1 MTSARQTS
9 IIFSEAAPQLYT
21 IDAGRPF
28 LTDLASTL
36 RASIDAAPDTKLADA
51 RIYLPTRRAVR
62 ALTDAFISAA
72 PGGRASLMPRIRALG
87 DIDEDEFVVFEGA
100 GRDELDLTPA
110 ISVIERRL
118 TLAQMVAA
126 KDRAFEGQERW
137 AGALSAADELGRLL
151 DSFYTEEI
159 SPKALETLVPEEL
172 AAHWRASLAFLT
184 IITEIWPA
192 YLEERGLMD
201 PADRRVKLID
211 RQTAHWRRAPP
222 RHPVIIAGTTGSTPA
237 VARMMSQVALLPM
250 GAVVLP
256 GLDLTS
262 DERFWDSIDA
272 PHPQAGLKQ
281 LLDELGAER
290 PSVAKWP
297 NAATAKNTT
306 AITARREI
314 FSVALRPA
322 ATSDSWRDWAVA
334 IKADRPRLDAALD
347 KVILVEAADE
357 EREADAAALKIR
369 ETIETPG
376 KTVFLVTPDR
386 DLSRRVAMK
395 LRRWNITVDDS
406 AGTPFA
412 NSPCGT
418 YLRLVARWLKDPSDA
433 VALMTILRH
442 PLFGGGFGEA
452 ERARAVNTMDR
463 VLRGLRPTG
472 GGDGLALKI
481 KADKHNGSGAAPLLD
496 RLLGGLKQWPQ
507 SAAPFTDR
515 LMAHLQIAE
524 LFATSNDEPGA
535 VRLWRGEDGEAG
547 AAGLAPLQGA
557 VVAITHDAP
566 EDYVAIFDQLIAKIT
581 VRRRIPAHP
590 RIAILGPLEARL
602 QHADVIILGG
612 LNEGAWPRDA
622 AIDPFLS
629 RPMREKLGLPS
640 PEQRIGLAAHD
651 FAQLTAAP
659 EVMLTRSTRAGGKP
673 TKPSRW
679 IVRLKNIL
687 KGADALA
694 QIEQFQHY
702 NSLAQRL
709 NAASELK
716 TISAPAPRPPVAT
729 RPRDFY
735 VTRIEKLLRDPYAIY
750 GRYILRLKKLDALNE
765 PFGSRDIGNL
775 FHKIFHV
782 FVAEGAPAGAKDRLA
797 RLEALYAE
805 HAPQFGLT
813 ETHTPFWRDRAM
825 KTLHWFSA
833 WDAARGAI
841 GKPVVVEDKGA
852 WAFELGGLAYS
863 LNAKADRI
871 DRLDDGGAVI
881 IDYKTGAAP
890 TLSQTKKFS
899 PQLPLT
905 GLITVKGGFE
915 KLGAAAVAGFEYVR
929 VVGRKGVMA
938 DDVGATGEKAA
949 RHIADAEDGL
959 YALLQSFNNPDTAY
973 LSQPRPQY
981 MDDYGDYDHLA
992 RRRERNAAGRNSDG
1006 GDE

>member
-1 MTSARQTS
+1 VTARQPLT
-9 IIFSEAAPQLYT
+9 IFSRPAPRLFT
-21 IDAGRPF
+21 IDAGRAF
-28 LTDLASTL
+28 LTDLASVL
-36 RASIDAAPDTKLADA
+36 RASIDESTDTELADA
-51 RIYLPTRRAVR
+51 LIYLPTRRAVR
-62 ALTDAFISAA
+62 ALTEAFIAIA
-72 PGGRASLMPRIRALG
+72 PGAGASLLPRIRALG
-87 DIDEDEFVVFEGA
+87 DIDEDELIVFEGA
-100 GRDELDLTPA
+100 SADELDLPPA
-110 ISVIERRL
+110 ISAIERRL

-126 KDRAFEGQERW
+126 KDRAFDGQEHW

-151 DSFYTEEI
+151 DSFYTEEV
-159 SPKALETLVPEEL
+159 SPDALETLVPEEL

-192 YLEERGLMD
+192 YLDERGLMD

-211 RQTAHWRRAPP
+211 RQTAHWRASPP
-222 RHPVIIAGTTGSTPA
+222 RHPVIIAGTTGSAPA
-237 VARMMSQVALLPM
+237 VARMMKQVALLPL

-256 GLDLTS
+256 GLDLAS
-262 DERFWDSIDA
+262 DQRFWDSIDA

-281 LLDELGAER
+281 LLNELGADR
-290 PSVAKWP
+290 QSVAPWP
-297 NAATAKNTT
+297 QAATNNTA
-306 AITARREI
+306 AITTRREV

-322 ATSDSWRDWAVA
+322 ATSDSWRDWAAA
-334 IKADRPRLDAALD
+334 IKADRPALDAALS
-347 KVILVEAADE
+347 KVMLVEAADE

-369 ETIETPG
+369 ETLETPG
-376 KTVFLVTPDR
+376 KTIFLVTPDR

-395 LRRWNITVDDS
+395 LRRWNISVDDS
-406 AGTPFA
+406 AGVPFA

-418 YLRLVARWLKDPSDA
+418 YLRLTARWLMEPSDA
-433 VALMTILRH
+433 VALMAMARH
-442 PLFGGGFGEA
+442 SLFGGGFDGA
-452 ERARAVNTMDR
+452 TRARAVNAMDR
-463 VLRGLRPTG
+463 ALRGLRPTG
-472 GGDGLALKI
+472 ADGLAQKI
-481 KADKHNGSGAAPLLD
+481 NADKRNGPAAAPLLD
-496 RLLGGLKQWPQ
+496 GLLGGLKHWPP
-507 SAAPFTDR
+507 ADAPFAER
-515 LMAHLQIAE
+515 LMAHLRIAE
-524 LFATSNDEPGA
+524 QFAGFDGEDGA
-535 VRLWRGEDGEAG
+535 ARLWRGDDGEAG
-547 AAGLAPLQGA
+547 AIGLAPLQGA
-557 VVAITHDAP
+557 VAAITHDAP
-566 EDYVAIFDQLIAKIT
+566 EDYAGIFDQLIAKIT
-581 VRRRIPAHP
+581 VRRRNDAHP

-629 RPMREKLGLPS
+629 RPMRHDLGLPS

-659 EVMLTRSTRAGGKP
+659 EIMLTRSTRAGGKP

-687 KGADALA
+687 KGAEALE
-694 QIEQFQHY
+694 QIQQSGFY
-702 NSLAQRL
+702 NTLAQRL
-709 NAASELK
+709 DVASEVQ
-716 TISAPAPRPPVAT
+716 TISAPTPRPPVDA

-750 GRYILRLKKLDALNE
+750 AGYILRLKKLDALNE

-813 ETHTPFWRDRAM
+813 QTHAPFWRDRAIEA
-825 KTLHWFSA
+825 LRWFSD
-833 WDAARGAI
+833 WDAARTAI
-841 GKPVVVEDKGA
+841 GKPVVFEEKGA
-852 WAFELGGLAYS
+852 WAFELGGLAFS

-871 DRLDDGGAVI
+871 DQLGNGDAYI

-929 VVGRKGVMA
+929 VVGRKGVKA
-938 DDVGATGEKAA
+938 DDVGATSEKAA
-949 RHIADAEDGL
+949 KHIADAEDGL
-959 YALLQSFNNPDTAY
+959 YELLQSFNNQDTAY

-992 RRRERNAAGRNSDG
+992 RRRERNAAGADSDG

>member
-1 MTSARQTS
+1 MSARQPST
-9 IIFSEAAPQLYT
+9 IFSSATPRLFT
-21 IDAGRPF
+21 IDAGRAF
-28 LTDLASTL
+28 LVDLASVL
-36 RASIDAAPDTKLADA
+36 RTSIDAAADTELADA
-51 RIYLPTRRAVR
+51 LIYLPTRRAVR
-62 ALTDAFISAA
+62 ALADTFIAAA
-72 PGGRASLMPRIRALG
+72 PGGRASLLPRIRALG

-100 GRDELDLTPA
+100 GADELDLPPA
-110 ISVIERRL
+110 ISAIERRL

-126 KDRAFEGQERW
+126 KDRAFDGQERW
-137 AGALSAADELGRLL
+137 AGALSAADALGRLL
-151 DSFYTEEI
+151 DSFYTEEV
-159 SPKALETLVPEEL
+159 SPDALETLAPQEL
-172 AAHWRASLAFLT
+172 AAHWRASLEFLT

-192 YLEERGLMD
+192 YLTERGLMD

-211 RQTAHWRRAPP
+211 RQTAHWRASPP
-222 RHPVIIAGTTGSTPA
+222 NHPVIIAGTTGSAPA
-237 VARMMSQVALLPM
+237 VARMMKQVALLPM

-256 GLDLTS
+256 GLDLAS
-262 DERFWDSIDA
+262 DDHFWDSVDD

-281 LLDELGAER
+281 LLNELGADR
-290 PSVAKWP
+290 PSVAPWP
-297 NAATAKNTT
+297 HATTT
-306 AITARREI
+306 SPAAITARREV

-322 ATSDSWRDWAVA
+322 ATSDSWRDWAAA
-334 IKADRPRLDAALD
+334 IKADRPALDAALA
-347 KVILVEAADE
+347 KVVLAEAADE

-369 ETIETPG
+369 ESLGTPG

-395 LRRWNITVDDS
+395 LRRWDISVDDS
-406 AGTPFA
+406 AGVPFA

-418 YLRLVARWLKDPSDA
+418 YLRLVARWLLEPSDA
-433 VALMTILRH
+433 VALMAMARH
-442 PLFGGGFGEA
+442 SLFGGGLNGA
-452 ERARAVNTMDR
+452 ARARAVNAMDSA
-463 VLRGLRPTG
+463 LRGLRPTG
-472 GGDGLALKI
+472 ADGLARKI
-481 KADKHNGSGAAPLLD
+481 NADKRNGPAAAPLLD
-496 RLLGGLKQWPQ
+496 ELLGGLKHWPP
-507 SAAPFTDR
+507 SDAPFAER
-515 LMAHLQIAE
+515 LMAHLRIAE
-524 LFATSNDEPGA
+524 QFASFDGEGGA
-535 VRLWRGEDGEAG
+535 ARLWRGDDGEAG
-547 AAGLAPLQGA
+547 AIGLAPLQGA
-557 VVAITHDAP
+557 VAAITHDAP
-566 EDYVAIFDQLIAKIT
+566 EDYAGIFDQLIAKIT
-581 VRRRIPAHP
+581 VRRRNDAHP

-629 RPMREKLGLPS
+629 RPMRHDLGLPS

-659 EVMLTRSTRAGGKP
+659 EIMLTRSTRAGGKP

-687 KGADALA
+687 KGAEALEP
-694 QIEQFQHY
+694 IEQSERY
-702 NSLAQRL
+702 NALAQRL
-709 NAASELK
+709 DAASEVQ
-716 TISAPAPRPPVAT
+716 TIAAPTPRPPIDA

-750 GRYILRLKKLDALNE
+750 ARYILRLKKLDALNE

-775 FHKIFHV
+775 FHEIFKS
-782 FVAEGAPAGAKDRLA
+782 FVAEGAPSDAPA
-797 RLEALYAE
+797 RLERLNALYTDY
-805 HAPQFGLT
+805 APQFGLT
-813 ETHTPFWRDRAM
+813 ETHAPFWRDRASEA
-825 KTLHWFSA
+825 LRWFSD
-833 WDAARGAI
+833 WDAARAAI
-841 GKPVVVEDKGA
+841 GKPVVVEEKGA
-852 WAFELGGLAYS
+852 WAFELDGLAFS

-871 DRLDDGGAVI
+871 DRLGDGSAYI
-881 IDYKTGAAP
+881 IDYKTGTAP

-915 KLGAAAVAGFEYVR
+915 SLGAAAVAGFEYVR
-929 VVGRKGVMA
+929 VVGRKGVKA

-949 RHIADAEDGL
+949 QHIADAEEGL

-992 RRRERNAAGRNSDG
+992 RRRERNAAGADSDG

>member
-1 MTSARQTS
+1 ML
-9 IIFSEAAPQLYT
+9 FSRAAPRLYT
-21 IDAGRPF
+21 IDPGRPF
-28 LTDLASTL
+28 LADLASAL
-36 RASIDAAPDTKLADA
+36 RASIEAAPNTELADA
-51 RIYLPTRRAVR
+51 LIYLPTRRAVR
-62 ALTDAFISAA
+62 ALTDAFIETA

-100 GRDELDLTPA
+100 GPDERDLPPS
-110 ISVIERRL
+110 ISAIERRL
-118 TLAQMVAA
+118 TLAHMVAA
-126 KDRAFEGQERW
+126 KDRAFDGQERW

-159 SPKALETLVPEEL
+159 SPNALETLVPEDL
-172 AAHWRASLAFLT
+172 AAHWRASLKFLT

-211 RQTAHWRRAPP
+211 RQTAHWKEAPP
-222 RHPVIIAGTTGSTPA
+222 RHPVIIAGTTGSAPA
-237 VARMMSQVALLPM
+237 VARMMRQVALLPM

-262 DERFWDSIDA
+262 DNRFWDSIDA

-281 LLDELGAER
+281 LLDELDAER
-290 PSVAKWP
+290 LSVSQWP
-297 NAATAKNTT
+297 NTATAKTT
-306 AITARREI
+306 AAITARRDI

-322 ATSDSWRDWAVA
+322 ATSDSWRDWAAA
-334 IKADRPRLDAALD
+334 IKADRPKLDAALD
-347 KVILVEAADE
+347 KVMLIEAADE

-369 ETIETPG
+369 ETLETPG

-406 AGTPFA
+406 AGVPFA

-418 YLRLVARWLKDPSDA
+418 YLRLVARWLREPSDA
-433 VALMTILRH
+433 VALMAMARH
-442 PLFGGGFGEA
+442 PLFGGGLNGA
-452 ERARAVNTMDR
+452 ARARAVNAIDR
-463 VLRGLRPTG
+463 ALRGLRPTG
-472 GGDGLALKI
+472 GGDGLAQKI
-481 KADKHNGSGAAPLLD
+481 NADKRNGPAAAPLLD
-496 RLLGGLKQWPQ
+496 GLLGGLKHWPP
-507 SAAPFTDR
+507 SNAPFAER
-515 LMAHLQIAE
+515 LMAHLRIAE
-524 LFATSNDEPGA
+524 QFAALSDEDGA
-535 VRLWRGEDGEAG
+535 ARLWRGDDGEAG
-547 AAGLAPLQGA
+547 AGGLAPLQGA

-566 EDYVAIFDQLIAKIT
+566 EDYAGIFDQLIAKIT
-581 VRRRIPAHP
+581 VRQRNPAHP
-590 RIAILGPLEARL
+590 RVAILGPLEARL
-602 QHADVIILGG
+602 QYADVIILGG

-629 RPMREKLGLPS
+629 RPMRSDLGLPS

-659 EVMLTRSTRAGGKP
+659 EIMLTRSTRAGGKP

-687 KGADALA
+687 KGADVMA
-694 QIEQFQHY
+694 QIEHSDRY
-702 NSLAQRL
+702 NNLAQRL
-709 NAASELK
+709 DAASEVNA
-716 TISAPAPRPPVAT
+716 ISAPAPRPPLDA

-750 GRYILRLKKLDALNE
+750 ATYILRLKKLDALNE
-765 PFGSRDIGNL
+765 PFASRHIGNL

-782 FVAEGAPAGAKDRLA
+782 FVAEGPPTDTSERMDRLK
-797 RLEALYAE
+797 ALYADY
-805 HAPQFGLT
+805 APQFGLT
-813 ETHTPFWRDRAM
+813 EVHVPFWRDRAAE
-825 KTLHWFSA
+825 TLHWFSA
-833 WDAARGAI
+833 WDAARAAI
-841 GKPVVVEDKGA
+841 GKPMVIEGKGA
-852 WAFELGGLAYS
+852 WAFELDGLAFS
-863 LNAKADRI
+863 LSARADRI
-871 DRLDDGGAVI
+871 DRLNNGSAYI
-881 IDYKTGAAP
+881 IDYKSGARP
-890 TLSQTKKFS
+890 TLTQTKTFS

-915 KLGAAAVAGFEYVR
+915 NLGAAEVAGFEYTLI
-929 VVGRKGVMA
+929 VGRKGDTT
-938 DDVGATGEKAA
+938 DDVSTKNKDPVQL
-949 RHIADAEDGL
+949 ITDAEDGL
-959 YALLQSFNNPDTAY
+959 YALFQRFNNPDTAY

-992 RRRERNAAGRNSDG
+992 RRRERNAASANTDG